1 MLSGEATMPILVSGL
16 THSGLEPTIY
26 HTHGKHTN
34 HYTTNA
40 VAQLNIIKIFAIN
53 PDLNENKEMS

>member
-1 MLSGEATMPILVSGL
+1 MPILVSGL